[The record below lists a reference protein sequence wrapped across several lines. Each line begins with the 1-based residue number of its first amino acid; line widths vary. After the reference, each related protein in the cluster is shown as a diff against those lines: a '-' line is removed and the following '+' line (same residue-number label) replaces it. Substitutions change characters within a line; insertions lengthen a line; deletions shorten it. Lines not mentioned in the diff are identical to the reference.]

1 MTTPTPDVKYQ
12 FKTNFVDP
20 DRDKF
25 QIRKMPV
32 WPAFPW
38 LLIYPEGFS
47 DLTGMACT
55 SFDAAVAEFTK
66 AAESQCPG
74 CGKGTVVD
82 TDWGWRCTSCEQYD
96 VAVGCVGP

>member
-1 MTTPTPDVKYQ
+1 MAALPLKCRRYLTERDIRFDESEEGGQKAVILRAMTL
-12 FKTNFVDP
+12 
-20 DRDKF
+20 
-25 QIRKMPV
+25 
-32 WPAFPW
+32 PA
-38 LLIYPEGFS
+38 GR
-47 DLTGMACT
+47 
-55 SFDAAVAEFTK
+55 FDAAVAEFTK